1 MFIKYSDGKFLGVSL
16 KVGGKKTSEPQLNT
30 YVRPVFTAFGETR
43 MMETLRSTAYAQ
55 VYSKI
60 KGMHLLVLMVVQMVE
75 VQTEERLKLF

>member
-16 KVGGKKTSEPQLNT
+16 RDGGKAPEPQLNT
-30 YVRPVFTAFGETR
+30 YVRPVFNTFGETR

-60 KGMHLLVLMVVQMVE
+60 EGITME
-75 VQTEERLKLF
+75 RGGANGRSPDEED